1 MVGRVATF
9 AHSSK
14 LLSLAMQT
22 QSRLAEKQVQ
32 EASGLIS
39 STYGGLGADAGSV
52 VNLEVSLT
60 RAQSYLSS
68 AQTALS
74 RVEMMYSAVG
84 GISDILTS
92 IRSSVN
98 GVITEDQLSDLQ
110 ALAASYL
117 EDISS
122 LLNTRYEGRYLFGGG
137 MTSSAPVDTGS
148 YVVTDLD
155 TADTSYYS
163 GDSVIQSVR
172 ISADRELS
180 YGVTGDN
187 AAFEETLRVLSYLA
201 NAADLTVAG
210 LPEISEALVSSQDK
224 VIAVQSTLSIKAAS
238 LETAIAREEDY
249 ITAISETINSKK
261 SVDVVALAAEIS
273 TMETQLQ
280 ASYSIIGKLS
290 NFSLLD
296 YLR

>member
-201 NAADLTVAG
+201 NAADLTVAD
-210 LPEISEALVSSQDK
+210 LPEISEALVSAQDK

-238 LETAIAREEDY
+238 LETAITREEDY

-261 SVDVVALAAEIS
+261 SVDVVALAAEIA